1 MSDGLAE
8 VPKKTLLDEFELSAI
23 LSDPVLLFI
32 VQKLREGPVER
43 GAFHKLLKVKFR
55 NMDKKPRDY
64 FEKLMQKNFVR
75 EFEYQ
80 KTKPN
85 PDRTPDVY
93 PQMHVGEKQGFYYLI
108 KDFYAIRTPPI
119 NLLDKLE
126 EFGLPTNIIK
136 DLRKD
141 IEKFFKSY
149 TNRKITGDDP
159 DVINLFQDQKMF
171 AAVAFLSQKIYKIS
185 EFTEE
190 FKAKYQTDP
199 LKLFKVLEQHD
210 FVKIIPIPEK
220 NEQWIVLKTSVEF
233 KEIFPEY
240 LIRNINQLAAENKLD
255 KNFAILALNYLK
267 KSYLEIEKP
276 ELLASYQKK
285 EQELREK
292 LQSLVKGQEK
302 IPFAD
307 QKAIDKLF
315 TQILEVCNQI
325 GDVTKID
332 EVQRE
337 WTALKAKYLP
347 K

>member
-1 MSDGLAE
+1 MSDGLSE
-8 VPKKTLLDEFELSAI
+8 VPKKLLLDEFELSAI

-43 GAFHKLLKVKFR
+43 SAFHKLLKAKFR
-55 NMDKKPRDY
+55 NLEKKPRDY
-64 FEKLMQKNFVR
+64 FDKLMGRNFVR
-75 EFEYQ
+75 EFEY
-80 KTKPN
+80 KRTKPN

-93 PQMHVGEKQGFYYLI
+93 PKMQVGETLGFYYLI

-119 NLLDKLE
+119 DLLDKLE
-126 EFGLPTNIIK
+126 EFGLPGNLIR

-141 IEKFFKSY
+141 IEKFFKMY
-149 TNRKITGDDP
+149 TNRKATGDDA

-171 AAVAFLSQKIYKIS
+171 AAVAFLAQKIYKVS

-199 LKLFKVLEQHD
+199 LKIFKLLEQHD
-210 FVKIIPIPEK
+210 FVKIIPMPEK

-240 LIRNINQLAAENKLD
+240 LIRNVNQLAAENKLD
-255 KNFAILALNYLK
+255 KNFAILALNHLK

-276 ELLASYQKK
+276 DLLVSYQKK
-285 EQELREK
+285 LQELRDK
-292 LQSLVKGQEK
+292 LEIMIKDKPQ

-315 TQILEVCNQI
+315 TQILEVNNQM
-325 GDVTKID
+325 GDVAKTEDI
-332 EVQRE
+332 QSE
-337 WTALKAKYLP
+337 WVRIKNRYSP